1 MRAWRAL
8 AACTACMDVR
18 FTFSSLPFSF
28 YGCDEAGGEFRDT
41 LCRRIGESPVLK
53 WFEWMCKCSV
63 GREAIGA
70 LIVDE
75 VNVTGSPNAS

>member
-1 MRAWRAL
+1 MHGLYGRPFH
-8 AACTACMDVR
+8 V
-18 FTFSSLPFSF
+18 FTLLPFSF
-28 YGCDEAGGEFRDT
+28 YACHDAGGEFRDA